1 MAKKTVGE
9 IMIKDVRYVG
19 PSMTVEQVR
28 QELLNS
34 NFHGFPIV
42 ENGYLLGFVT
52 AKDLLK
58 YIDQSNEM
66 IRKVMT
72 MKSFTASPGMA
83 LSDATRLMFRY
94 GLRNLPV
101 VDENRKIVGIVSN
114 IDIVRSQ
121 IEAGKEHK
129 VASVKTFLE
138 KQSGMSMKMLEDQN
152 IPVDQIIPTQKE
164 VYNDELQGRQY
175 ELKRGLNESLIMIKR
190 RNGYLLVDGH
200 NRAMAAK
207 LLGYKT
213 VKAIVLVPSD
223 LDYKL
228 GLESTASKWGL
239 RTLNDVKII
248 DNEMHPFMEE
258 ATLLLPS
265 EMAETINKRLLDM
278 MDGNDPKKLDD

>member
-129 VASVKTFLE
+129 VATVKTFLE

-152 IPVDQIIPTQKE
+152 IPVDEIIPTQKE

-200 NRAMAAK
+200 HRAMAAK

-278 MDGNDPKKLDD
+278 MDGNNPKKLDD

>member
-1 MAKKTVGE
+1 MGKKTVGE

-28 QELLNS
+28 QELLKS

-58 YIDQSNEM
+58 YIDRSNEM

-72 MKSFTASPGMA
+72 MKSFTASPNMA

-121 IEAGKEHK
+121 IEEGKEHK
-129 VASVKTFLE
+129 VATVKTFLE
-138 KQSGMSMKMLEDQN
+138 KQSGMTMKMLEDQN
-152 IPVDQIIPTQKE
+152 IPIDEIIPTQKE

-200 NRAMAAK
+200 HRAMAAK

-239 RTLNDVKII
+239 RNLNDVRII
-248 DNEMHPFMEE
+248 ENEMHPFMEE

-278 MDGNDPKKLDD
+278 MAESESKK

>member
-200 NRAMAAK
+200 HRAMAAK